1 MNRFNLVNYIPVII
15 IACFVF
21 TIILGGVLLWPK
33 FQTLREIQKSV
44 REKQTELQYD
54 EEYYSNLAE
63 IKTSLEEYETEV
75 AKISSAIPDY
85 PSLPS
90 LFSFLQKASSQSGL
104 VLKGISPF
112 GSSPSEKFTG
122 LTETNFSL
130 QVSGSYSA
138 FKTFLASLE
147 KSARLIEIENVSFG
161 SPKEGSEDLFL
172 FNLTI
177 KVYSY

>member
-1 MNRFNLVNYIPVII
+1 MNRFNLINYLPIII

-21 TIILGGVLLWPK
+21 SIILGAVLLWPK
-33 FQTLREIQKSV
+33 FETLREIQKSIK
-44 REKQTELQYD
+44 EKETELQYE
-54 EEYYSNLAE
+54 EEYYANLAD
-63 IKTSLEEYETEV
+63 IKTNLGEYETEV

-90 LFSFLQKASSQSGL
+90 LFNFLQKASSQAGL

-112 GSSPSEKFTG
+112 SSSPSENFTG

-130 QVSGSYSA
+130 QISGSYSA
-138 FKTFLASLE
+138 FKTFLSSLE
-147 KSARLIEIENVSFG
+147 KSARLIEIQNVSFS
-161 SPKEGSEDLFL
+161 SPKEEQNLFS

-177 KVYSY
+177 RVYSY